1 MNMADNQ
8 LTENDEDDIVIIE
21 GEAPVEEAATE
32 EADNSDD
39 DDDDDDDGDE
49 RLGDS
54 EDDSDE
60 EIARRSRSNVKRMKQ
75 RERQKRAKEHADRE
89 LAELREQNDALL
101 RRVSV
106 IEGNTLASNVSA
118 IDQRIAQAQAD
129 VKQAESIIAR
139 AVEAGN
145 GDDVATAMR
154 LRDEAQYEAQQLWQQ
169 KQQVEQA
176 RQQHANPGPDP
187 RVVNYAKEWMNAN
200 PWYDPSGRDED
211 SAITKVIDNQLA
223 AEGYNPKDADYWHE
237 LTRRVAAR
245 IGNDDDEAET
255 RPSPTKR
262 KAPPTG
268 TTREHAPVSTKKE
281 IYVTPERKQAMIDA
295 GIWDDVPRRN
305 QMLKAYQA
313 YDKSSAR

>member
-1 MNMADNQ
+1 MADNQ
-8 LTENDEDDIVIIE
+8 LTENDGEDEFEIIE
-21 GEAPVEEAATE
+21 GEEPVEEAEAEE
-32 EADNSDD
+32 EADDSDED
-39 DDDDDDDGDE
+39 EYEGDG

-54 EDDSDE
+54 EDDSEE
-60 EIARRSRSNVKRMKQ
+60 EIASRSRSNVKRQKQ
-75 RERQKRAKEHADRE
+75 RERQRRAKEHADRE
-89 LAELREQNDALL
+89 LSLLREQNDALL

-106 IEGNTLASNVSA
+106 IEGNTLASNVNA

-129 VKQAESIIAR
+129 VKQAEAIIAR

-169 KQQVEQA
+169 KQQVEQV

-187 RVVNYAKEWMNAN
+187 RVVNYAKEWMSAN

-237 LTRRVAAR
+237 LTRRVASR
-245 IGNDDDEAET
+245 IGDDGAES
-255 RPSPTKR
+255 RPSPSKR

>member
-1 MNMADNQ
+1 MADNQ
-8 LTENDEDDIVIIE
+8 ITENDEDDIVVIE
-21 GEAPVEEAATE
+21 GEEPVEGSEAE
-32 EADNSDD
+32 DADDSDD
-39 DDDDDDDGDE
+39 DDEGDE

-60 EIARRSRSNVKRMKQ
+60 EISRSRSHVKRQKQ
-75 RERQKRAKEHADRE
+75 RERRLRAKEHADRE
-89 LAELREQNDALL
+89 LSELREQNNTLL
-101 RRVSV
+101 RRVSA
-106 IEGNTLASNVSA
+106 IEGNTLASNVNA
-118 IDQRIAQAQAD
+118 IDHRIAQAQAD

-169 KQQVEQA
+169 KQQVEQV

-187 RVVNYAKEWMNAN
+187 RVVNYAKEWMDAN
-200 PWYDPSGRDED
+200 PWYDPRGRDED

-237 LTRRVAAR
+237 LTRRVASR
-245 IGNDDDEAET
+245 IGDDEAET
-255 RPSPTKR
+255 RSSPSKR

-268 TTREHAPVSTKKE
+268 TTREHAPVSTKRE

>member
-1 MNMADNQ
+1 MADNQ
-8 LTENDEDDIVIIE
+8 LTEKDEDDIVVIE
-21 GEAPVEEAATE
+21 GEEPVQEPVQDD
-32 EADNSDD
+32 ADDDSDD
-39 DDDDDDDGDE
+39 DEGDE

-60 EIARRSRSNVKRMKQ
+60 EISKSRSFVKRQKQ

-89 LAELREQNDALL
+89 LSELRQQNDTLL
-101 RRVSV
+101 RRVSA
-106 IEGNTLASNVSA
+106 IEGNTLASNVNA
-118 IDQRIAQAQAD
+118 LDQRIAQAQAD
-129 VKQAESIIAR
+129 VKQAENIIAR

-154 LRDEAQYEAQQLWQQ
+154 LRDEAQYEAQQLWQH

-187 RVVNYAKEWMNAN
+187 RVVNYAKEWMDAN
-200 PWYDPSGRDED
+200 PWYDPNGRDED

-223 AEGYNPKDADYWHE
+223 SEGYSPKDADYWHE
-237 LTRRVAAR
+237 LTRRVASR
-245 IGNDDDEAET
+245 IGDDEAET
-255 RPSPTKR
+255 RQNPSKR

>member
-1 MNMADNQ
+1 MADNQ
-8 LTENDEDDIVIIE
+8 LTENDGEDEFEIIE
-21 GEAPVEEAATE
+21 GEEPVEETETE
-32 EADNSDD
+32 EADDSEYEDE
-39 DDDDDDDGDE
+39 GDE

-60 EIARRSRSNVKRMKQ
+60 EITSRSRSNVKRQKQ

-89 LAELREQNDALL
+89 LALLREQNDALL

-106 IEGNTLASNVSA
+106 IEGNTLASNVNA

-129 VKQAESIIAR
+129 VKQAEAIIAR

-169 KQQVEQA
+169 KQHVEQV

-187 RVVNYAKEWMNAN
+187 RVVNYAKEWMDAN
-200 PWYDPSGRDED
+200 PWYDPRGRDED

-245 IGNDDDEAET
+245 IGDDEVET
-255 RPSPTKR
+255 RQSPSKR
-262 KAPPTG
+262 RAPPTG

>member
-1 MNMADNQ
+1 MADNQ
-8 LTENDEDDIVIIE
+8 LTENDGEDEFEIIE
-21 GEAPVEEAATE
+21 GEEPVEEAEAEE
-32 EADNSDD
+32 EADDSDED
-39 DDDDDDDGDE
+39 EYEGDG

-60 EIARRSRSNVKRMKQ
+60 EIASRSRSNVKRQKQ
-75 RERQKRAKEHADRE
+75 RERQRRAKEHADRE
-89 LAELREQNDALL
+89 LSLLREQNDALL
-101 RRVSV
+101 RRVSA
-106 IEGNTLASNVSA
+106 IEGNTLASNVNA

-129 VKQAESIIAR
+129 VKQAEAIIAR

-169 KQQVEQA
+169 KQQVEHV

-187 RVVNYAKEWMNAN
+187 RVVNYAKEWMDAN

-245 IGNDDDEAET
+245 IGDDGAET
-255 RPSPTKR
+255 RSSPNKR
-262 KAPPTG
+262 RAPPTG

-295 GIWDDVPRRN
+295 GIWDDIPRRN

>member
-1 MNMADNQ
+1 MADNQ
-8 LTENDEDDIVIIE
+8 LTENEDEFEIIE
-21 GEAPVEEAATE
+21 GEAPVDDAETDD
-32 EADNSDD
+32 ADDGDD
-39 DDDDDDDGDE
+39 DDSDE

-60 EIARRSRSNVKRMKQ
+60 EIANRSRSNVKRQKQ
-75 RERQKRAKEHADRE
+75 RERRQRAKEHADRE
-89 LAELREQNDALL
+89 LALLREQNETLL

-106 IEGNTLASNVSA
+106 IEGHTLASNVSA
-118 IDQRIAQAQAD
+118 IDQRIAQAQYEA
-129 VKQAESIIAR
+129 KQAEAIIAR

-145 GDDVATAMR
+145 GSDVATAMR
-154 LRDEAQYEAQQLWQQ
+154 LRDEAHYEAQQLWQQ
-169 KQQVEQA
+169 KQQAEQV

-187 RVVNYAKEWMNAN
+187 RVVNYAKEWMDAN

-223 AEGYNPKDADYWHE
+223 AEGYSPKDAEYWHE
-237 LTRRVAAR
+237 LTRRVASR
-245 IGNDDDEAET
+245 IGDDGAET
-255 RPSPTKR
+255 RSNPSKR
-262 KAPPTG
+262 RAPPTG

-281 IYVTPERKQAMIDA
+281 IYVTPERKQAMMDA

>member
-1 MNMADNQ
+1 MADNQ
-8 LTENDEDDIVIIE
+8 LTENEDEFEIIE
-21 GEAPVEEAATE
+21 GEAPVDDAETDD
-32 EADNSDD
+32 ADDGDD
-39 DDDDDDDGDE
+39 DDSDE

-60 EIARRSRSNVKRMKQ
+60 EIANRSRSNVKRQKQ
-75 RERQKRAKEHADRE
+75 RERRQRAKEHADRE
-89 LAELREQNDALL
+89 LALLREQNETLL

-106 IEGNTLASNVSA
+106 IEGHTLASNVSA
-118 IDQRIAQAQAD
+118 IDQRIAQAQYEA
-129 VKQAESIIAR
+129 KQAEAIIAR

-169 KQQVEQA
+169 KQQVEQV

-187 RVVNYAKEWMNAN
+187 RVVNYAKEWMDAN
-200 PWYDPSGRDED
+200 PWYDPRGRDED

-237 LTRRVAAR
+237 LTRRVASR
-245 IGNDDDEAET
+245 IGDDEAET
-255 RPSPTKR
+255 RSSPSKR

-268 TTREHAPVSTKKE
+268 TTREHAPVSTKRE

>member
-1 MNMADNQ
+1 MADNQ
-8 LTENDEDDIVIIE
+8 LTENDGEDEFEIIE
-21 GEAPVEEAATE
+21 GEAPVEEAEAEE
-32 EADNSDD
+32 EADDSDD
-39 DDDDDDDGDE
+39 DEDEGDG

-60 EIARRSRSNVKRMKQ
+60 EIASRSRSNVKRQKQ
-75 RERQKRAKEHADRE
+75 RERQRRAKEHADRE
-89 LAELREQNDALL
+89 LALLREQNDALL

-106 IEGNTLASNVSA
+106 IEGNTLASNVNA

-129 VKQAESIIAR
+129 VKQAEAIIAR

-169 KQQVEQA
+169 KQQVEQV

-187 RVVNYAKEWMNAN
+187 RVVNYAKEWMDAN

-223 AEGYNPKDADYWHE
+223 AEGYNPKDAEYWHE

-245 IGNDDDEAET
+245 IGDDGAET
-255 RPSPTKR
+255 RQSPTKR

-295 GIWDDVPRRN
+295 GIWDDIPRRN

>member
-1 MNMADNQ
+1 MADNQ
-8 LTENDEDDIVIIE
+8 LTEKDEDDIVIIE
-21 GEAPVEEAATE
+21 GEAPVEEAETE
-32 EADNSDD
+32 DADDSDD
-39 DDDDDDDGDE
+39 DEDEGDE

-54 EDDSDE
+54 EDDSEE
-60 EIARRSRSNVKRMKQ
+60 EIASKSRSNVKRQKQ
-75 RERQKRAKEHADRE
+75 RERRLRAKEHADRE
-89 LAELREQNDALL
+89 LAELREQNNTLL
-101 RRVSV
+101 RRVSA
-106 IEGNTLASNVSA
+106 IEGNTLASNVTA

-187 RVVNYAKEWMNAN
+187 RVVNYAKEWMDAN
-200 PWYDPSGRDED
+200 PWYDPRGRDED

-223 AEGYNPKDADYWHE
+223 SEGYSPKDADYWHE
-237 LTRRVAAR
+237 LTRRVASR
-245 IGNDDDEAET
+245 IGDDEAET
-255 RPSPTKR
+255 RSSPSKR

-268 TTREHAPVSTKKE
+268 TTREHAPVSTKRE

>member
-1 MNMADNQ
+1 MADNQ
-8 LTENDEDDIVIIE
+8 LTENEDDFEIIE
-21 GEAPVEEAATE
+21 GEAPVED
-32 EADNSDD
+32 ADDADDGDD
-39 DDDDDDDGDE
+39 DDSDE

-54 EDDSDE
+54 EDDSDD
-60 EIARRSRSNVKRMKQ
+60 EIVSRNRIK
-75 RERQKRAKEHADRE
+75 RQKRREVRQRAKEHADRE
-89 LAELREQNDALL
+89 LTLLREQNDTLL
-101 RRVSV
+101 RRVSA

-154 LRDEAQYEAQQLWQQ
+154 LRDEAQYEAQQLWQK
-169 KQQVEQA
+169 KQQVEQV
-176 RQQHANPGPDP
+176 RQQHANPSPDP

-237 LTRRVAAR
+237 LTRRVASR
-245 IGNDDDEAET
+245 IGDDGAET
-255 RPSPTKR
+255 RQSPSKR
-262 KAPPTG
+262 RAPPTG

>member
-1 MNMADNQ
+1 MADNQ
-8 LTENDEDDIVIIE
+8 LTENEDDFEIIE
-21 GEAPVEEAATE
+21 GEEPVEGSEAEDA
-32 EADNSDD
+32 DD
-39 DDDDDDDGDE
+39 DDDEGDE

-60 EIARRSRSNVKRMKQ
+60 EISRSRSHVKRQKQ
-75 RERQKRAKEHADRE
+75 RERRLRAKEHADRE
-89 LAELREQNDALL
+89 LSELREQNNTLL
-101 RRVSV
+101 RRVSA
-106 IEGNTLASNVSA
+106 IEGNTLASNVNA

-169 KQQVEQA
+169 KQQVEQV

-187 RVVNYAKEWMNAN
+187 RVVSYAKEWMDAN
-200 PWYDPSGRDED
+200 PWYDPNGRDED

-223 AEGYNPKDADYWHE
+223 SEGYSPKDPDYWHE
-237 LTRRVAAR
+237 LTRRVASR
-245 IGNDDDEAET
+245 IGDDEAGT
-255 RPSPTKR
+255 RQSPSKR

-268 TTREHAPVSTKKE
+268 TTREYAPVSTKRE

-295 GIWDDVPRRN
+295 GIWDDVSRRN

>member
-1 MNMADNQ
+1 MADNQ
-8 LTENDEDDIVIIE
+8 ITENDGDDEFEIIE
-21 GEAPVEEAATE
+21 GEAPVEDAATGD
-32 EADNSDD
+32 ADDSE
-39 DDDDDDDGDE
+39 DDDDDGDE

-54 EDDSDE
+54 EDDSDD
-60 EIARRSRSNVKRMKQ
+60 EIVSRNRIK
-75 RERQKRAKEHADRE
+75 RQKRREVRQRAKEHADRE
-89 LAELREQNDALL
+89 LALLREQNETLL
-101 RRVSV
+101 RRVSA

-118 IDQRIAQAQAD
+118 IDHRIAQAQAD
-129 VKQAESIIAR
+129 VKQAEVIIAR

-169 KQQVEQA
+169 KQQVEQV

-187 RVVNYAKEWMNAN
+187 RVANYAKEWMNAN

-237 LTRRVAAR
+237 LTRRVASR
-245 IGNDDDEAET
+245 IGDDEAET
-255 RPSPTKR
+255 RSSPSKR

>member
-1 MNMADNQ
+1 MADNQ
-8 LTENDEDDIVIIE
+8 LTENDGEDEFEIIE
-21 GEAPVEEAATE
+21 GEAPVEEAEAE
-32 EADNSDD
+32 EADDSDD
-39 DDDDDDDGDE
+39 DEDEGDG

-60 EIARRSRSNVKRMKQ
+60 EIASKSRSNVKRQKQ
-75 RERQKRAKEHADRE
+75 RERQRRAKEHADRE
-89 LAELREQNDALL
+89 LALLREQNDALL

-106 IEGNTLASNVSA
+106 IEGNTLASNVNA

-129 VKQAESIIAR
+129 VKQAEAIIAR

-169 KQQVEQA
+169 KQQVEQV

-245 IGNDDDEAET
+245 IGDDEAVET
-255 RPSPTKR
+255 RQSPSKR

>member
-1 MNMADNQ
+1 MADNQ
-8 LTENDEDDIVIIE
+8 ITENDGEDEFEIIE
-21 GEAPVEEAATE
+21 GEAPVEEAET
-32 EADNSDD
+32 DD
-39 DDDDDDDGDE
+39 SDDDDDDGDE

-54 EDDSDE
+54 EDDSDD
-60 EIARRSRSNVKRMKQ
+60 EIVSRNRIK
-75 RERQKRAKEHADRE
+75 RQKRREVRQRAKEHADRE
-89 LAELREQNDALL
+89 LSLLREQNETLL

-129 VKQAESIIAR
+129 VKQAENIIAR

-145 GDDVATAMR
+145 GVDVATAMR

-169 KQQVEQA
+169 KQQVEQV

-187 RVVNYAKEWMNAN
+187 RVVNYAKEWMSAN

-237 LTRRVAAR
+237 LTRRVASR
-245 IGNDDDEAET
+245 IGDDGAES
-255 RPSPTKR
+255 RPSPSKR

-281 IYVTPERKQAMIDA
+281 IYVTPERKQAMVDA

>member
-1 MNMADNQ
+1 MADNQ
-8 LTENDEDDIVIIE
+8 LTEEDGEDDIVVIE
-21 GEAPVEEAATE
+21 GEEPVQEPVQN
-32 EADNSDD
+32 DDDDSDD
-39 DDDDDDDGDE
+39 DDDDE

-54 EDDSDE
+54 EDDSDD
-60 EIARRSRSNVKRMKQ
+60 EIVSRNRIK
-75 RERQKRAKEHADRE
+75 RQKRREVRQRAKEHADRE
-89 LAELREQNDALL
+89 LALLREQNETLL

-129 VKQAESIIAR
+129 VKQAEAIIAR

-145 GDDVATAMR
+145 GEDVATAMR

-169 KQQVEQA
+169 KQQVEQV
-176 RQQHANPGPDP
+176 RQQHANPSPDP

-211 SAITKVIDNQLA
+211 SAITKAIDNQLA

-245 IGNDDDEAET
+245 IGDDEAET
-255 RPSPTKR
+255 RSSPSKR

>member
-1 MNMADNQ
+1 MADNQ
-8 LTENDEDDIVIIE
+8 LTENDGEDEFEIIE
-21 GEAPVEEAATE
+21 GEAPVDDAATE
-32 EADNSDD
+32 DADD
-39 DDDDDDDGDE
+39 DDDEGDE

-60 EIARRSRSNVKRMKQ
+60 EIANRSRSNVKRQKQ
-75 RERQKRAKEHADRE
+75 RERRQRAKEHADRE
-89 LAELREQNDALL
+89 LALLREQNETLL

-106 IEGNTLASNVSA
+106 IEGHTLASNVSA
-118 IDQRIAQAQAD
+118 LDQRIAQAQYEA
-129 VKQAESIIAR
+129 KQAEAIIAR

-145 GDDVATAMR
+145 GSDVATAMR
-154 LRDEAQYEAQQLWQQ
+154 LRDEAHYEAQQLWQQ
-169 KQQVEQA
+169 KQQAEQV

-187 RVVNYAKEWMNAN
+187 RVVNYAKEWMDAN

-223 AEGYNPKDADYWHE
+223 AEGYSPKDADYWHE
-237 LTRRVAAR
+237 LTRRVASR
-245 IGNDDDEAET
+245 IGDDGAET
-255 RPSPTKR
+255 RSNPSKR
-262 KAPPTG
+262 RAPPTG

-281 IYVTPERKQAMIDA
+281 IYVTPERKQAMMDA

>member
-8 LTENDEDDIVIIE
+8 MTENDGDDEFEIIE
-21 GEAPVEEAATE
+21 GEEPVQEPVQDD
-32 EADNSDD
+32 ADDS
-39 DDDDDDDGDE
+39 DDDDDGDE

-54 EDDSDE
+54 EDDSDD
-60 EIARRSRSNVKRMKQ
+60 EIVSRNRIK
-75 RERQKRAKEHADRE
+75 RQKRREVRQRAKEHADRE
-89 LAELREQNDALL
+89 LSLLREQNETLL
-101 RRVSV
+101 RRVSA

-129 VKQAESIIAR
+129 VKQAEAIIAR

-169 KQQVEQA
+169 KQQVEQV

-237 LTRRVAAR
+237 LTRRVASR
-245 IGNDDDEAET
+245 IGDDEAAET
-255 RPSPTKR
+255 RASPSKR

>member
-1 MNMADNQ
+1 MADNQ
-8 LTENDEDDIVIIE
+8 LTENENEDEFEIIE
-21 GEAPVEEAATE
+21 GEEPVQEPVQDED
-32 EADNSDD
+32 ADDS
-39 DDDDDDDGDE
+39 DDDDDGDE

-54 EDDSDE
+54 EDDSDD
-60 EIARRSRSNVKRMKQ
+60 EIVSRNRIK
-75 RERQKRAKEHADRE
+75 RQKRREVRQRAKEHADRE
-89 LAELREQNDALL
+89 LALLREQNDTLL
-101 RRVSV
+101 RRVSA
-106 IEGNTLASNVSA
+106 IEGNTLASNVNA
-118 IDQRIAQAQAD
+118 LDQRIAQAQAD

-154 LRDEAQYEAQQLWQQ
+154 LRDEAQYEAQQLWQH
-169 KQQVEQA
+169 KQQVEQV

-187 RVVNYAKEWMNAN
+187 RVVNYAKEWMDAN
-200 PWYDPSGRDED
+200 PWYDPRGRDED

-237 LTRRVAAR
+237 LTRRVASR
-245 IGNDDDEAET
+245 IGDDEAET
-255 RPSPTKR
+255 RSSPSKR
-262 KAPPTG
+262 RAPPTG

>member
-1 MNMADNQ
+1 MADNQ
-8 LTENDEDDIVIIE
+8 LTENEDEFEIIE
-21 GEAPVEEAATE
+21 GEAPVDDAETDD
-32 EADNSDD
+32 ADDGDD
-39 DDDDDDDGDE
+39 DDSDE

-60 EIARRSRSNVKRMKQ
+60 EIANRSRSNVKRQKQ
-75 RERQKRAKEHADRE
+75 RERRQRAKEHADRE
-89 LAELREQNDALL
+89 LALLREQNETLL

-106 IEGNTLASNVSA
+106 IEGHTLASNVSA
-118 IDQRIAQAQAD
+118 IDQRIAQAQYEA
-129 VKQAESIIAR
+129 KQAEAIIAR

-145 GDDVATAMR
+145 GSDVATAMR
-154 LRDEAQYEAQQLWQQ
+154 LRDEAHYEAQQLWQR
-169 KQQVEQA
+169 KQQAEQV

-187 RVVNYAKEWMNAN
+187 RVVNYAKEWMDAN

-223 AEGYNPKDADYWHE
+223 AEGYSPKDADYWHE
-237 LTRRVAAR
+237 LTRRVASR
-245 IGNDDDEAET
+245 IGDDGAET
-255 RPSPTKR
+255 RSNPSKR
-262 KAPPTG
+262 RAPPTG

>member
-1 MNMADNQ
+1 MADNQ
-8 LTENDEDDIVIIE
+8 ITENDGDDEFEIIE
-21 GEAPVEEAATE
+21 GEEPVQEPVQ
-32 EADNSDD
+32 D

-54 EDDSDE
+54 EDDSDD
-60 EIARRSRSNVKRMKQ
+60 EIVSRNRIK
-75 RERQKRAKEHADRE
+75 RQKRREVRQRAKEHADRE
-89 LAELREQNDALL
+89 LSLLREQNETLL
-101 RRVSV
+101 RRVSA

-118 IDQRIAQAQAD
+118 IDQRIAQAQSD
-129 VKQAESIIAR
+129 VKQAEAIIAR

-154 LRDEAQYEAQQLWQQ
+154 LRDEAHYEAQQLWQQ
-169 KQQVEQA
+169 KQQVEQV

-237 LTRRVAAR
+237 LTRRVASR
-245 IGNDDDEAET
+245 IGDDETET
-255 RPSPTKR
+255 RSSPSKR

-281 IYVTPERKQAMIDA
+281 IYVTPERKQAMVDA

>member
-1 MNMADNQ
+1 MMADTQ

-21 GEAPVEEAATE
+21 GEEPVEAAE
-32 EADNSDD
+32 PEDDSDD
-39 DDDDDDDGDE
+39 DDDDDDDE

-54 EDDSDE
+54 EDDSDD
-60 EIARRSRSNVKRMKQ
+60 EIARKSRSNVKRQKQ

-89 LAELREQNDALL
+89 LAELREQNNTLL
-101 RRVSV
+101 RRVSA

-129 VKQAESIIAR
+129 VKQAEAIIAR

-154 LRDEAQYEAQQLWQQ
+154 LRDEAQRETQQLWQH
-169 KQQVEQA
+169 KQQVEQV

-237 LTRRVAAR
+237 LTRRVASR
-245 IGNDDDEAET
+245 IGDDEAET
-255 RPSPTKR
+255 RPSPSKR

-313 YDKSSAR
+313 YDKSSTR

>member
-1 MNMADNQ
+1 MADNQ
-8 LTENDEDDIVIIE
+8 ITENDEDDIVIIE
-21 GEAPVEEAATE
+21 GEAPVEEAETE
-32 EADNSDD
+32 DADD
-39 DDDDDDDGDE
+39 DEDDDDDGDE

-60 EIARRSRSNVKRMKQ
+60 EIASKSRSNVKRQKQ
-75 RERQKRAKEHADRE
+75 RERQRRAKEHADRE
-89 LAELREQNDALL
+89 LAELREQNNTLL

-154 LRDEAQYEAQQLWQQ
+154 LRDEAHYEAQQLWQQ
-169 KQQVEQA
+169 KQQVEQV

-187 RVVNYAKEWMNAN
+187 RVVNYAKEWMDAN
-200 PWYDPSGRDED
+200 PWYDPRGRDED

-237 LTRRVAAR
+237 LTRRVASR
-245 IGNDDDEAET
+245 IGDDEAET
-255 RPSPTKR
+255 RSSPSKR

-268 TTREHAPVSTKKE
+268 TTREHAPVSTKRE

>member
-1 MNMADNQ
+1 MADNQ
-8 LTENDEDDIVIIE
+8 LTENEDDFEIIE
-21 GEAPVEEAATE
+21 GEEPVEGSEAEDA
-32 EADNSDD
+32 DD
-39 DDDDDDDGDE
+39 DDDEGDE

-60 EIARRSRSNVKRMKQ
+60 EISRSRSHVKRQKQ
-75 RERQKRAKEHADRE
+75 RERRLRAKEHADRE
-89 LAELREQNDALL
+89 LSELREQNNTLL
-101 RRVSV
+101 RRVSA
-106 IEGNTLASNVSA
+106 IEGNTLASNVNA

-169 KQQVEQA
+169 KQQVEQV

-187 RVVNYAKEWMNAN
+187 RVVSYAKEWMDAN
-200 PWYDPSGRDED
+200 PWYDPNGRDED

-223 AEGYNPKDADYWHE
+223 SEGYSPKDADYWHE
-237 LTRRVAAR
+237 LTRRVASR
-245 IGNDDDEAET
+245 IGDDEAGT
-255 RPSPTKR
+255 RQSPSKR

-268 TTREHAPVSTKKE
+268 TTREYAPVSTKRE

-295 GIWDDVPRRN
+295 GIWDDVSRRN

>member
-1 MNMADNQ
+1 MADTQ
-8 LTENDEDDIVIIE
+8 MTENDGEDEFEIIE
-21 GEAPVEEAATE
+21 GEEPVQEPAQDDT
-32 EADNSDD
+32 DD
-39 DDDDDDDGDE
+39 DDDDDDE

-54 EDDSDE
+54 EDDSDD

-89 LAELREQNDALL
+89 LAELREQNNTLL
-101 RRVSV
+101 RRVSA

-154 LRDEAQYEAQQLWQQ
+154 LRDEAQHEAQQLWQK

-176 RQQHANPGPDP
+176 RQQHANPSPDP

-245 IGNDDDEAET
+245 IGGDDEAET
-255 RPSPTKR
+255 RPSPSKR

-281 IYVTPERKQAMIDA
+281 IYVTPERKQAMVDA

>member
-1 MNMADNQ
+1 MADNQ

-32 EADNSDD
+32 DADNSDD

-145 GDDVATAMR
+145 GDDVVTAMR

-245 IGNDDDEAET
+245 IGGDDEAET

-313 YDKSSAR
+313 YDKSSAN

>member
-1 MNMADNQ
+1 MADNQ
-8 LTENDEDDIVIIE
+8 ITEKDEDDIVIIE
-21 GEAPVEEAATE
+21 GEAPVEEVETE
-32 EADNSDD
+32 DADDSDED
-39 DDDDDDDGDE
+39 EDEGDE

-54 EDDSDE
+54 EDDSEE
-60 EIARRSRSNVKRMKQ
+60 EIASKSRSNVKRQKQ
-75 RERQKRAKEHADRE
+75 RERRLRAKEHADRE
-89 LAELREQNDALL
+89 LAELREQNNTLL
-101 RRVSV
+101 RRVSA
-106 IEGNTLASNVSA
+106 IEGNTLASNVTA
-118 IDQRIAQAQAD
+118 IDQRIAQAQSD

-187 RVVNYAKEWMNAN
+187 RVVNYAKEWMDAN
-200 PWYDPSGRDED
+200 PWYDPRGRDED
-211 SAITKVIDNQLA
+211 SAITNVIDNQLA
-223 AEGYNPKDADYWHE
+223 SEGYNPKDADYWHE
-237 LTRRVAAR
+237 LTRRVASR
-245 IGNDDDEAET
+245 IGDDEAET
-255 RPSPTKR
+255 RSSPSKR

-268 TTREHAPVSTKKE
+268 TTREHAPVSTKRE

>member
-1 MNMADNQ
+1 MADNQ
-8 LTENDEDDIVIIE
+8 LTENDGEDEFEIIE
-21 GEAPVEEAATE
+21 GEEPVEEAEAEE
-32 EADNSDD
+32 EADDSDED
-39 DDDDDDDGDE
+39 EYEGDG

-60 EIARRSRSNVKRMKQ
+60 EIASRSRSNVKRQKQ
-75 RERQKRAKEHADRE
+75 RERQRRAKEHADRE
-89 LAELREQNDALL
+89 LALLREQNDALL
-101 RRVSV
+101 RRVSA
-106 IEGNTLASNVSA
+106 IEGNTLASNVNA

-129 VKQAESIIAR
+129 VKQAEAIIAR

-169 KQQVEQA
+169 KQQVEHV

-187 RVVNYAKEWMNAN
+187 RVVNYAKEWMDAN

-245 IGNDDDEAET
+245 IGDDGAET
-255 RPSPTKR
+255 RQSPNKR
-262 KAPPTG
+262 RAPPTG

-295 GIWDDVPRRN
+295 GIWDDIPRRN

>member
-1 MNMADNQ
+1 MADNQ
-8 LTENDEDDIVIIE
+8 ITENDGEDEFEIIE
-21 GEAPVEEAATE
+21 GEAPVEEAET
-32 EADNSDD
+32 DD
-39 DDDDDDDGDE
+39 SDDDDDDGDE

-54 EDDSDE
+54 EDDSDD
-60 EIARRSRSNVKRMKQ
+60 EIVSRNRIK
-75 RERQKRAKEHADRE
+75 RQKRREVRQRAKEHADRE
-89 LAELREQNDALL
+89 LSLLREQNETLL
-101 RRVSV
+101 RRVSA

-129 VKQAESIIAR
+129 VKQAEAIIAR

-169 KQQVEQA
+169 KQQVEQV

-187 RVVNYAKEWMNAN
+187 RVVNYAKEWMDAN
-200 PWYDPSGRDED
+200 PWYDPRGRDED

-237 LTRRVAAR
+237 LTRRVASR
-245 IGNDDDEAET
+245 IGDDEAAET
-255 RPSPTKR
+255 RSSPSKR

-281 IYVTPERKQAMIDA
+281 IYVTPERKQAMVDA

>member
-1 MNMADNQ
+1 MADNQ
-8 LTENDEDDIVIIE
+8 ITENDGDDEFEIIE
-21 GEAPVEEAATE
+21 GEAPVEDAATGD
-32 EADNSDD
+32 ADDS

-54 EDDSDE
+54 EDDSDD
-60 EIARRSRSNVKRMKQ
+60 EIVSRNRIK
-75 RERQKRAKEHADRE
+75 RQKRREVRQRAKEHADRE
-89 LAELREQNDALL
+89 LALLREQNETLL
-101 RRVSV
+101 RRVSA
-106 IEGNTLASNVSA
+106 IEGNTLASSVSA

-129 VKQAESIIAR
+129 VKQAENIIAR

-145 GDDVATAMR
+145 GADVATAMR

-169 KQQVEQA
+169 KQQVEQV

-211 SAITKVIDNQLA
+211 SAITKAIDNQLA

-237 LTRRVAAR
+237 LTRRVASR
-245 IGNDDDEAET
+245 IGDDGAET
-255 RPSPTKR
+255 RPSPSKR

>member
-1 MNMADNQ
+1 MADNQ
-8 LTENDEDDIVIIE
+8 MTENDGEDEFEIIE
-21 GEAPVEEAATE
+21 GEAPVEDVD
-32 EADNSDD
+32 ADNDD
-39 DDDDDDDGDE
+39 SDDDDDGDE
-49 RLGDS
+49 RLGES
-54 EDDSDE
+54 EDDSDD
-60 EIARRSRSNVKRMKQ
+60 EIVNKNRIK
-75 RERQKRAKEHADRE
+75 RQKRREVRQRAKEHADRE
-89 LAELREQNDALL
+89 LALLREQNETLL

-106 IEGNTLASNVSA
+106 IEGNTLAGNVNA
-118 IDQRIAQAQAD
+118 IDHRIAQAQAD
-129 VKQAESIIAR
+129 VKQAEAIIAR

-169 KQQVEQA
+169 KQKVEQI
-176 RQQHANPGPDP
+176 RQKHANPGPDP

-200 PWYDPSGRDED
+200 PWYDPKGRDED

-237 LTRRVAAR
+237 LTRRVASR
-245 IGNDDDEAET
+245 IGDDEAET
-255 RPSPTKR
+255 RSSPSKR
-262 KAPPTG
+262 RAPPTG

-281 IYVTPERKQAMIDA
+281 IYVTPERKQAMVDA

>member
-1 MNMADNQ
+1 MMADTQ

-21 GEAPVEEAATE
+21 GEEPVEAAE
-32 EADNSDD
+32 PEDDSDD
-39 DDDDDDDGDE
+39 DDDDDDDE

-54 EDDSDE
+54 EDDSDD
-60 EIARRSRSNVKRMKQ
+60 EIARKSRSNVKRQKQ

-89 LAELREQNDALL
+89 LAELREQNNTLL
-101 RRVSV
+101 RRVSA

-129 VKQAESIIAR
+129 VKQAEAIIAR

-154 LRDEAQYEAQQLWQQ
+154 LRDEAQRETQQLWQH
-169 KQQVEQA
+169 KQQVEQV

-237 LTRRVAAR
+237 LTRRVASR
-245 IGNDDDEAET
+245 IGDDEAET
-255 RPSPTKR
+255 RSSPSKR

-268 TTREHAPVSTKKE
+268 TTREHAPVSTKRE

>member
-1 MNMADNQ
+1 MADNQ
-8 LTENDEDDIVIIE
+8 ITENDEDDIVIIE
-21 GEAPVEEAATE
+21 GEEPVQEPVQEDA
-32 EADNSDD
+32 DD
-39 DDDDDDDGDE
+39 DSDEDDDDGDE

-89 LAELREQNDALL
+89 LAELRQQNDTLL
-101 RRVSV
+101 RRVSA
-106 IEGNTLASNVSA
+106 IEGNTLASNVNA
-118 IDQRIAQAQAD
+118 IDHRIAQAQAD

-169 KQQVEQA
+169 KQQVEQV
-176 RQQHANPGPDP
+176 RHQHANPGPDP
-187 RVVNYAKEWMNAN
+187 RVVNYAKEWMDAN
-200 PWYDPSGRDED
+200 PWYDPRGRDED

-237 LTRRVAAR
+237 LTRRVASR
-245 IGNDDDEAET
+245 IGDDEAET
-255 RPSPTKR
+255 RSSPSKR

-268 TTREHAPVSTKKE
+268 TTREHAPVSTKRE

>member
-1 MNMADNQ
+1 M
-8 LTENDEDDIVIIE
+8 
-21 GEAPVEEAATE
+21 
-32 EADNSDD
+32 
-39 DDDDDDDGDE
+39 
-49 RLGDS
+49 
-54 EDDSDE
+54 
-60 EIARRSRSNVKRMKQ
+60 
-75 RERQKRAKEHADRE
+75 
-89 LAELREQNDALL
+89 REQNDALL
-101 RRVSV
+101 RRVSA

-169 KQQVEQA
+169 KQQVEQV

-187 RVVNYAKEWMNAN
+187 RVVNYAKEWMDAN
-200 PWYDPSGRDED
+200 PWYDPRGRDED

-237 LTRRVAAR
+237 LTRRVASR
-245 IGNDDDEAET
+245 IGDDEAET
-255 RPSPTKR
+255 RSSPSKR

-268 TTREHAPVSTKKE
+268 TTREHAPVSTKRE